1 MARVFTLLLLA
12 GGAWAVCPVENLVP
26 ASEYLVFLSSQPTGA
41 GAASTQPCS
50 YYFCGQYSD
59 GYVFVTNDAYLP
71 NNSPPDGQTALS
83 SMMTLEE
90 SSGCWSNSGAQVY
103 TVYMFE
109 ITIGGAYDL
118 PGVDSESSTS
128 TDVQCTVRTRVDCG
142 SSTCLEG
149 QFASDYVQLSNGFAT
164 NGVQCLPCQPGTFN
178 TCLTCEP
185 ESEKCTCQW
194 NIPTGQYD
202 AYTPSNIVVVAG
214 QLPVKSCY
222 SCELISPG
230 FNWYFHANDTDHSL
244 RSVVRSDNHYCP
256 GNLYGQSGIPK
267 DCPSNQ
273 VHSDDWTRCICPPGF
288 YSTNP
293 TDENVSCTACLIG
306 HFCINNGMTLCPDHQ
321 YQDQTQATA
330 CLNCANPASA
340 SGVPV
345 GTCPTNSLPRQ
356 CVGLN
361 PAYHSSPSN
370 CVPCNACQRP
380 YVENIA
386 GQVPCYLT

>member
-1 MARVFTLLLLA
+1 MVRVFILLLLPGA
-12 GGAWAVCPVENLVP
+12 AWATCPIESHYSDSTQTVWYVSAIMASNQGLVP
-26 ASEYLVFLSSQPTGA
+26 SNQL
-41 GAASTQPCS
+41 CS
-50 YYFCGQYSD
+50 YYFCGDYTPGITYTQSTQAPPSD
-59 GYVFVTNDAYLP
+59 
-71 NNSPPDGQTALS
+71 QLS
-83 SMMTLEE
+83 IDFQNLE
-90 SSGCWSNSGAQVY
+90 SVHGCWAVTTTIAMTVTLTGNSKD
-103 TVYMFE
+103 
-109 ITIGGAYDL
+109 DL
-118 PGVDSESSTS
+118 IANNDLEYPTYSINCNYIYCSGIK
-128 TDVQCTVRTRVDCG
+128 
-142 SSTCLEG
+142 TCIEG
-149 QFASDYVQLSNGFAT
+149 QYATDYVQLDPYGFAV
-164 NGVQCLPCQPGTFN
+164 NVVDCIACAPGTFN

-202 AYTPSNIVVVAG
+202 SYTPANIVVVAG

-256 GNLYGQSGIPK
+256 GNLYGQSGIPR

-273 VHSDDWTRCICPPGF
+273 VHSDDWTRCVCPPGF

-293 TDENVSCTACLIG
+293 TDQNVSCTACLIG